1 VLGTANAREV
11 EMKSNVHTRFAA
23 LAIAALA
30 LLIGAAVSVAAAGP
44 GAVAQLQC
52 KSTIV
57 NRVVHYCGPATAKL
71 SVFSGVT
78 FRNGTCRRQ
87 TVNGASL
94 LSLGVGVRSQNARTN
109 SGLTY
114 FGLTVSGPPSR
125 PTGGGVIAYYKS
137 KRWGGRGVS
146 FKGSAT
152 SGTFV
157 VKGINGSHGT
167 FSGSFHC

>member
-1 VLGTANAREV
+1 
-11 EMKSNVHTRFAA
+11 MKSNMHTRFATI
-23 LAIAALA
+23 AIAALG
-30 LLIGAAVSVAAAGP
+30 LLGGAAVSVAATGP
-44 GAVAQLQC
+44 AAVTRALC
-52 KSTIV
+52 KPAIV
-57 NRVVHYCGPATAKL
+57 NQVVRYCGPATARL

-78 FRNGTCRRQ
+78 FKNGTCKRQ
-87 TVNGASL
+87 TVNGVPL
-94 LSLGVGVRSQNARTN
+94 LSLGLGARSQNARTN

-157 VKGINGSHGT
+157 IKGINGSRGT
-167 FSGSFHC
+167 ASGSFHC